1 MENFKNEDWWI
12 QLNSSLDNFT
22 NEEKKKITD
31 GEIARSSK
39 VSQSRKNQKA
49 TEKTKSILSKAK
61 IGKKRDEQS
70 VKKSIIGSKETKWLQ
85 LLEKYPLEQIQKV
98 QKKNGNHQAN
108 TCSELGIS
116 FLSYKKLCKHYNIE
130 KKKSKEEKQE
140 YAKTQQAQPI
150 LVWKSSKQKPYI
162 KIGNPKEYYSV
173 TFCCNSF
180 EPKLHKGNMLNNLT
194 KGTPYRG
201 MFFEY
206 KK

>member
-1 MENFKNEDWWI
+1 MSNKKNLNIELDELLADTLLPTDEQLKED
-12 QLNSSLDNFT
+12 T
-22 NEEKKKITD
+22 KAE
-31 GEIARSSK
+31 K
-39 VSQSRKNQKA
+39 VSISRKSQKA
-49 TEKTKSILSKAK
+49 TAKTKLILSKAK
-61 IGKKRDEQS
+61 IGHKRSNAS
-70 VKKSIIGSKETKWLQ
+70 VTKSIIGSTQTKWLQ

-98 QKKNGNHQAN
+98 QEKNGNQQAN

-130 KKKSKEEKQE
+130 KKKSNEEKQE

-150 LVWKSSKQKPYI
+150 LVWKSSKQKPYV
-162 KIGNPKEYYSV
+162 KIGKPKEYYGV

>member
-1 MENFKNEDWWI
+1 MKKYKN
-12 QLNSSLDNFT
+12 LNDSIDELLLGIKLPSKDELR
-22 NEEKKKITD
+22 EE
-31 GEIARSSK
+31 
-39 VSQSRKNQKA
+39 
-49 TEKTKSILSKAK
+49 TKSEKIKLKLKGLKHTAQTKAKFSKAK
-61 IGKKRDEQS
+61 IGKKRDENS

-98 QKKNGNHQAN
+98 QEKNGNHQAN

-150 LVWKSSKQKPYI
+150 LVWKSSKQKPYV
-162 KIGNPKEYYSV
+162 KIGKPKEYYSV